1 MNRFR
6 QYLELKNYHQNTI
19 ANLLKIVNEYLNYH
33 GEAQQYLDY
42 LANRNNKNNPKKKLS
57 PNTLNNHIYGLKVY
71 FDYLETI
78 QKQSVSLKFL
88 NYKRT
93 LKPIEILTIEEIQLL
108 FSVAQNS
115 RERAVLACLY
125 HLGLRIS
132 EAAFLLVEDFD
143 FKENLVLIR
152 KSKTG
157 RQRQVPLSGKATE
170 IFLNYLEDRRSPPL
184 GDLGGFLQGLHGNLT
199 SDGIAQILRRIVKKS
214 GLTKKVNPHLL
225 RHSIATHLLQ
235 SGMELEKV
243 SLFLGHH
250 SIESTQRYTHISND
264 L

>member
-93 LKPIEILTIEEIQLL
+93 LKPI
-108 FSVAQNS
+108 
-115 RERAVLACLY
+115 
-125 HLGLRIS
+125 
-132 EAAFLLVEDFD
+132 D
-143 FKENLVLIR
+143 R
-152 KSKTG
+152 KST
-157 RQRQVPLSGKATE
+157 R
-170 IFLNYLEDRRSPPL
+170 LNSS
-184 GDLGGFLQGLHGNLT
+184 H
-199 SDGIAQILRRIVKKS
+199 V
-214 GLTKKVNPHLL
+214 
-225 RHSIATHLLQ
+225 
-235 SGMELEKV
+235 
-243 SLFLGHH
+243 
-250 SIESTQRYTHISND
+250 
-264 L
+264 

>member
-19 ANLLKIVNEYLNYH
+19 TNLLKIVNEYLNYH

-42 LANRNNKNNPKKKLS
+42 LANRNNKNNPEKKLS
-57 PNTLNNHIYGLKVY
+57 TNTLNNHIYGLKVY
-71 FDYLETI
+71 FDYLETT

-93 LKPIEILTIEEIQLL
+93 LKPIEILTVEEIKLL
-108 FSVAQNS
+108 FLVAQNS
-115 RERAVLACLY
+115 REQAILVCLY

-132 EAAFLLVEDFD
+132 EAAFLFVEDID
-143 FKENLVLIR
+143 FKEHLVLIR

-157 RQRQVPLSGKATE
+157 RQRQVPLSNKATE
-170 IFLNYLEDRRSPPL
+170 ILTEYIQARPKKGTTLL
-184 GDLGGFLQGLHGNLT
+184 QGVQGDLT
-199 SDGIAQILRRIVKKS
+199 ADGIAQILRRIVKRS
-214 GLTKKVNPHLL
+214 ILTKKVNPHLL

-243 SLFLGHH
+243 SLFLGHR
-250 SIESTQRYTHISND
+250 SIESTQRYTHISNG

>member
-6 QYLELKNYHQNTI
+6 QYLELKNYHTNTI
-19 ANLLKIVNEYLNYH
+19 INILKIVSEYLNYN
-33 GEAQQYLDY
+33 GTPQQYLEY
-42 LANRNNKNNPKKKLS
+42 LANRNNKNNPEKKLS
-57 PNTLNNHIYGLKVY
+57 SGTLNNHIYGLKVY
-71 FDYLETI
+71 FDYLETT
-78 QKQSVSLKFL
+78 QKQNNSLKLL

-93 LKPIEILTIEEIQLL
+93 FKTVEILTIEEIKLL
-108 FSVAQNS
+108 FSAAKNS

-125 HLGLRIS
+125 HLGLRVS
-132 EAAFLLVEDFD
+132 EASFLLIEDID

-157 RQRQVPLSGKATE
+157 RQRQVPLSEKAAE
-170 IFLNYLEDRRSPPL
+170 ILTAYIQTRPDKGTTL
-184 GDLGGFLQGLHGNLT
+184 LQGVQGNLT
-199 SDGIAQILRRIVKKS
+199 ADGIAQILRRIVKKS
-214 GLTKKVNPHLL
+214 GLTKKVYPHLL

>member
-1 MNRFR
+1 MNTFR
-6 QYLELKNYHQNTI
+6 QYLELKNYHKNTI
-19 ANLLKIVNEYLNYH
+19 TNLLKIVSEYLNYN

-42 LANRNNKNNPKKKLS
+42 LANRNNKNNPKIKLS

-71 FDYLETI
+71 FDYLEIT
-78 QKQSVSLKFL
+78 QKKNNSLNLL

-93 LKPIEILTIEEIQLL
+93 FKTVEILTIEEVKIL
-108 FSVAQNS
+108 FVSTKNS

-132 EAAFLLVEDFD
+132 EASFLLMEDID
-143 FKENLVLIR
+143 FKEKLVLIR

-157 RQRQVPLSGKATE
+157 RQRQVPLSEKAAE
-170 IFLNYLEDRRSPPL
+170 ILTAYIQMRPEKGTTL
-184 GDLGGFLQGLHGNLT
+184 LQGVQGNLT
-199 SDGIAQILRRIVKKS
+199 ADGIAQILRSIVKKS
-214 GLTKKVNPHLL
+214 GLTKKVYPHLL

-250 SIESTQRYTHISND
+250 SIESTQRYTHISNN

>member
-115 RERAVLACLY
+115 RERVVLVCLY

-132 EAAFLLVEDFD
+132 EAAFLLIEDID
-143 FKENLVLIR
+143 FKEHLVLIR

-157 RQRQVPLSGKATE
+157 RQRQVPLSNKATE
-170 IFLNYLEDRRSPPL
+170 ILTEYIQSRPKKGTTLL
-184 GDLGGFLQGLHGNLT
+184 QGVQGDLT
-199 SDGIAQILRRIVKKS
+199 ADGIAQILRRIVKRS
-214 GLTKKVNPHLL
+214 ILTKKVNPHLL

-243 SLFLGHH
+243 SLFLGHR
-250 SIESTQRYTHISND
+250 SIESTQRYTHVSAYQ
-264 L
+264 

>member
-1 MNRFR
+1 MNKFR
-6 QYLELKNYHQNTI
+6 QYLELKNYHKNTI
-19 ANLLKIVNEYLNYH
+19 TNILKAVNEYKIYN
-33 GEAQQYLDY
+33 GEPHRYLDY
-42 LANRNNKNNPKKKLS
+42 LANRNNKNNPQKKLS
-57 PNTLNNHIYGLKVY
+57 SGTLNNHIYGLKVY
-71 FDYLETI
+71 FEYLEIT
-78 QKQSVSLKFL
+78 QKQNNSIKLL
-88 NYKRT
+88 NYKTT
-93 LKPIEILTIEEIQLL
+93 LKIIEVLTIEEVKTL
-108 FSVAQNS
+108 FIAAQNS

-143 FKENLVLIR
+143 FKENVVLIR

-157 RQRQVPLSGKATE
+157 RQRQVPLSEKATE
-170 IFLNYLEDRRSPPL
+170 ILTEYIQIRPKKGTTL
-184 GDLGGFLQGLHGNLT
+184 LQGVQGNLT
-199 SDGIAQILRRIVKKS
+199 ADGIAQILRRIVKKS

-250 SIESTQRYTHISND
+250 SIESTQRYTHITND

>member
-6 QYLELKNYHQNTI
+6 QYLELKNYHKNTI
-19 ANLLKIVNEYLNYH
+19 TNLLKIIIEYLNYN
-33 GEAQQYLDY
+33 GKPQQYLAY
-42 LANRNNKNNPKKKLS
+42 LANRNNKNNPEKKLS
-57 PNTLNNHIYGLKVY
+57 SGTLNNHIYGLKVY
-71 FDYLETI
+71 FDYLEIT
-78 QKQSVSLKFL
+78 QKQHIPLKLL
-88 NYKRT
+88 NYKTT
-93 LKPIEILTIEEIQLL
+93 LKTIEILTIEEIKLL
-108 FSVAQNS
+108 FSVAKNS

-132 EAAFLLVEDFD
+132 EAAFLLVEDID

-157 RQRQVPLSGKATE
+157 RQRQVPLSEKAME
-170 IFLNYLEDRRSPPL
+170 ILTAYIQIRPKKGTTL
-184 GDLGGFLQGLHGNLT
+184 LQGVQGNLT
-199 SDGIAQILRRIVKKS
+199 ADGIAQILRSIVKKS

-243 SLFLGHH
+243 SLFLGHQ
-250 SIESTQRYTHISND
+250 SIESTQRYTHITND

>member
-6 QYLELKNYHQNTI
+6 QYLELKNYHKNTI
-19 ANLLKIVNEYLNYH
+19 TNILKSVNEYRNYN
-33 GEAQQYLDY
+33 GTPQSYLTY
-42 LANRNNKNNPKKKLS
+42 LANRNNKNNPEKKLS
-57 PNTLNNHIYGLKVY
+57 SGTLNNHIYGLKVY
-71 FDYLETI
+71 FDYLEIT
-78 QKQSVSLKFL
+78 QKQHIPLKLL
-88 NYKRT
+88 NYKTT
-93 LKPIEILTIEEIQLL
+93 LKTINVLTIEEVKLL
-108 FSVAQNS
+108 FVSARNS

-132 EAAFLLVEDFD
+132 ETSFLLMEDID

-157 RQRQVPLSGKATE
+157 RQRQVPLSEKAAE
-170 IFLNYLEDRRSPPL
+170 ILTAYIQMRPDTGTTL
-184 GDLGGFLQGLHGNLT
+184 LQGVQGNLT
-199 SDGIAQILRRIVKKS
+199 ADGIAQILRSIVKKS

-243 SLFLGHH
+243 SLFLGHR

>member
-1 MNRFR
+1 MNTFR
-6 QYLELKNYHQNTI
+6 QYLELKNYHKNTI
-19 ANLLKIVNEYLNYH
+19 TNLLKIVSEYLNYN
-33 GEAQQYLDY
+33 GEPQQYLDY
-42 LANRNNKNNPKKKLS
+42 LANRNNKNNPKIKLS

-71 FDYLETI
+71 FDYLEIT
-78 QKQSVSLKFL
+78 QKQNNSLKLL

-93 LKPIEILTIEEIQLL
+93 FKTVEVLTIEEIKTL
-108 FSVAQNS
+108 FTSTRNS
-115 RERAVLACLY
+115 RECAVLACLY

-132 EAAFLLVEDFD
+132 EASFLLMKDLD

-157 RQRQVPLSGKATE
+157 RQRQVPLSEKASE
-170 IFLNYLEDRRSPPL
+170 ILTAYIQMRPDKGTTL
-184 GDLGGFLQGLHGNLT
+184 LQGVQGNLT
-199 SDGIAQILRRIVKKS
+199 ADGIAQILRRIVKKS

>member
-6 QYLELKNYHQNTI
+6 QYLELKNYHKNTI
-19 ANLLKIVNEYLNYH
+19 NNLLKIVNEYLNYH
-33 GEAQQYLDY
+33 GEPQQYLDY
-42 LANRNNKNNPKKKLS
+42 LVHRSNKNNPQKKLS
-57 PNTLNNHIYGLKVY
+57 PNTLNNHIYGLKIY
-71 FDYLETI
+71 FEYLEMT
-78 QKQSVSLKFL
+78 QKQQVSLKFL

-93 LKPIEILTIEEIQLL
+93 FKTVEILSIEEIKLL

-115 RERAVLACLY
+115 REQAVLACLY

-132 EAAFLLVEDFD
+132 EASFLLMEDID

-157 RQRQVPLSGKATE
+157 RQRQVPLSEKATE
-170 IFLNYLEDRRSPPL
+170 ILTAYIQMRPDKGTTL
-184 GDLGGFLQGLHGNLT
+184 LQGVQGNLT
-199 SDGIAQILRRIVKKS
+199 ADGIAQILRRIVKKS
-214 GLTKKVNPHLL
+214 GLTKKVYPHLL

-250 SIESTQRYTHISND
+250 SIESTQRYTHITNG

>member
-1 MNRFR
+1 MNKFR
-6 QYLELKNYHQNTI
+6 QYLELKNYHKNTI
-19 ANLLKIVNEYLNYH
+19 NNLLKIINEYLVYN
-33 GEAQQYLDY
+33 ETPQQYLDY
-42 LANRNNKNNPKKKLS
+42 LANRNNKNNPQQKLS
-57 PNTLNNHIYGLKVY
+57 PNTLNNHIYGLKIY
-71 FDYLETI
+71 FEYLEMT
-78 QKQSVSLKFL
+78 QKQQVSLKFL

-93 LKPIEILTIEEIQLL
+93 FKTVEILSVEEIKLL
-108 FSVAQNS
+108 FSAARNS
-115 RERAVLACLY
+115 RERTVLACLY

-132 EAAFLLVEDFD
+132 EASFLLMEDLD

-157 RQRQVPLSGKATE
+157 RQRQVPLSEKTKEILTE
-170 IFLNYLEDRRSPPL
+170 YLQIRPKKGTTL
-184 GDLGGFLQGLHGNLT
+184 LQGVQGNLT
-199 SDGIAQILRRIVKKS
+199 ADGIAQILRRIVKKS

-243 SLFLGHH
+243 SLFLGHR
-250 SIESTQRYTHISND
+250 SIESTQRYTHITNG

>member
-1 MNRFR
+1 MNTFR
-6 QYLELKNYHQNTI
+6 QYLELKNYHKNTI
-19 ANLLKIVNEYLNYH
+19 NNLLKIITEYLNYH
-33 GEAQQYLDY
+33 GEPQQYLDY
-42 LANRNNKNNPKKKLS
+42 LSNRNNKNNPEKKLS
-57 PNTLNNHIYGLKVY
+57 SGTLNNHIYGLKVY
-71 FDYLETI
+71 FDYLEIT
-78 QKQSVSLKFL
+78 QKQHIPLKLL
-88 NYKRT
+88 NYKTT
-93 LKPIEILTIEEIQLL
+93 LKTIEILTIEEIKLL
-108 FSVAQNS
+108 FSVAKNS

-157 RQRQVPLSGKATE
+157 RQRQVPLSEKATE
-170 IFLNYLEDRRSPPL
+170 ILTAYIQTRPDKGTTL
-184 GDLGGFLQGLHGNLT
+184 LQGVQGNLT
-199 SDGIAQILRRIVKKS
+199 ADGIAQILRSIVKKS
-214 GLTKKVNPHLL
+214 RITKKVNPHLL

-243 SLFLGHH
+243 SLFLGHQ
-250 SIESTQRYTHISND
+250 SIESTQRYTHITND